1 MNWKAHI
8 ILVIIFLL
16 AFSSLIA
23 EDDIIFLKQ
32 LTIKGNK
39 VTRETYIRSFITL
52 EEGKTYDLDTIIEKI
67 NESRSKLE
75 HTELFTNI
83 FFDDELDDENNLI
96 LTVQLREK
104 NYLLFGPEGYFIYE
118 DKVFYFNNL
127 LYLSYINMFGISDII
142 SVYVPVYE
150 NAGLFFNYSGSFNN
164 KIFYMID
171 FKYLYSLRDG
181 ETWFSLSPGAGY
193 RIKEDLNAGARLAIN
208 HHDFN
213 TALFSPYIEIGTRDR
228 RSSKIKTWYFTS
240 ITPYYGYNFNGTSMY
255 GIDSGF
261 HLYRDLFF
269 KIVYSLNVDVNLQGG
284 NVPDN
289 LILKS
294 NVRGTHFDLYQG
306 NKRISLSNDLSVPL
320 PWNNDLI
327 IVPFVDTNV
336 IGKDSLQFL
345 IGGGIGLHWFTRFQD
360 PFIMEIAFGKG
371 IMLNFQ
377 KRL

>member
-104 NYLLFGPEGYFIYE
+104 NYLLFGPDGYFIYE

-150 NAGLFFNYSGSFNN
+150 NAGIFFNYSGSFNN

-345 IGGGIGLHWFTRFQD
+345 IGGGIGLHW
-360 PFIMEIAFGKG
+360 
-371 IMLNFQ
+371 
-377 KRL
+377 

>member
-171 FKYLYSLRDG
+171 FKHLYSLRDG

-345 IGGGIGLHWFTRFQD
+345 IGGGIGLHWYTRFLD

>member
-83 FFDDELDDENNLI
+83 FFDDELDDANNLI

-345 IGGGIGLHWFTRFQD
+345 IGGGIGLHWYTRFLD

>member
-150 NAGLFFNYSGSFNN
+150 NAGIFFNYSGSFNN

-345 IGGGIGLHWFTRFQD
+345 IGGGIGLHWYTRFLD

>member
-345 IGGGIGLHWFTRFQD
+345 IGGGIGLHWYTRFLD

>member
-150 NAGLFFNYSGSFNN
+150 NAGILFNYSGSFNN

-345 IGGGIGLHWFTRFQD
+345 IGGGIGLHWYTRFLD